1 MISDNGQGSMAALT
15 DSSGRS
21 SLAAD
26 LRLSQC
32 DTIDHP
38 ITPLLAYVC
47 CENLKAE
54 APQFYSRRILFCQKV
69 RPIPKDSECR
79 VLLSSLSVSSPDLSS

>member
-1 MISDNGQGSMAALT
+1 MAALT
-15 DSSGRS
+15 VSSGRS

-54 APQFYSRRILFCQKV
+54 ALNFIAGGFYFV
-69 RPIPKDSECR
+69 RKSDLYQRTVNAVCC
-79 VLLSSLSVSSPDLSS
+79 SLR

>member
-1 MISDNGQGSMAALT
+1 MISDNGQGSMAALAV
-15 DSSGRS
+15 SASRS
-21 SLAAD
+21 PLAAD
-26 LRLSQC
+26 LRLGQC

-47 CENLKAE
+47 CESLTAE
-54 APQFYSRRILFCQKV
+54 DPQFYGRRILFCQKV

-79 VLLSSLSVSSPDLSS
+79 VPLSSLSVPSPDLSS